1 MPLNPGSAH
10 IDAALTDISVAYK
23 QDADAFKAE
32 QIFPVVPVSKQ
43 SDKYF
48 TFDKA
53 AWLRSEAGLLAPG
66 AETRGANFSLSN
78 STYYCDVIGVH
89 MDVSDQLRGNADE
102 ALEIDTSATEYV
114 TEQMLLKREVDCFSM
129 VFEASTWT
137 GSSTGADLAGGS
149 QFTQWST
156 VSSTPVADVNL
167 QSEAIKKNTGRS
179 PNVLVLGRDVFTV
192 LNKNTDIL
200 DRIRYTERGVVTEDL
215 LAGLFG
221 VDRVI
226 VADATRNTAA
236 EGATTS
242 MSYVASD
249 KAWLGYVAPS
259 PGLMTPSAGYLFS
272 WTGLQGVSAGGVQIQ
287 KMRRDTRFSDR
298 IVGLASYDFV
308 RTGADFGAFFSNV
321 LA

>member
-1 MPLNPGSAH
+1 MPLNPSSSH

-32 QIFPVVPVSKQ
+32 AIFPVVPVSKQ
-43 SDKYF
+43 SDKYY

-66 AETRGANFSLSN
+66 AETRGANFTLSN
-78 STYYCDVIGVH
+78 SSYYCDVIGVH
-89 MDVSDQLRGNADE
+89 MDVADQLRGNADE
-102 ALEIDTSATEYV
+102 ALDIDTSATEYV
-114 TEQMLLKREVDCFSM
+114 TEQILLKREVDCFAM
-129 VFEASTWT
+129 VFQASSWT
-137 GSSTGADLAGGS
+137 GSSTGADLAGGTA
-149 QFTQWST
+149 FTKWST
-156 VSSTPVADVNL
+156 VASTPVADVNL
-167 QSEAIKKNTGRS
+167 QMESIKKNTGRTA
-179 PNVLVLGRDVFTV
+179 NVLCLGRDVFTA

-226 VADATRNTAA
+226 VADATQNTAA
-236 EGATTS
+236 EGATAS
-242 MSYVASD
+242 MSFVASD

-259 PGLMTPSAGYLFS
+259 PGLMTPSAGYMFA
-272 WTGLQGVSAGGVQIQ
+272 WTGLQGVTAGGVQIQ
-287 KMRRDTRFSDR
+287 KMRMDTRFSDR
-298 IVGLASYDFV
+298 VAGVTSYDFV
-308 RTGADFGAFFSNV
+308 RTGADFGAFFNDV